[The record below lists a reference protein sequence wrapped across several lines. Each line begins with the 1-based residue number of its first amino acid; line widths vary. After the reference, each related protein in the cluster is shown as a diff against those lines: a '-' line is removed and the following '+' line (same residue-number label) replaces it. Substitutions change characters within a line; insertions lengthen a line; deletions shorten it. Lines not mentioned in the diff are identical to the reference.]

1 MSKLSPVGKLAFNA
15 QAIAKFVPAVIR
27 SGIVGTEGGPAG
39 VATLTATLA
48 RYWFTTAREIEQGA
62 AQTPHRNA
70 LIDDDGVLTYAQMR
84 DQSKLLAKWLL
95 EIKKRENL
103 EELHVGVMARNG
115 RGILLPMTA
124 KGYAGA
130 HLYLLNV
137 GSSPEQIAGIIEE
150 NNINVLI
157 VDDEFSH
164 VIPQDHPELTVAYAH
179 VDTRNDASRYNYPCL
194 AEIIGRGDNGMK
206 LPAWPKHGN
215 IVLMSSGTTGIPKGI
230 LRPEPK
236 LPLVLAGLLEK
247 IPWKAGMT
255 VQMSGSIFHTWG
267 WSATNIAFGARNTV
281 VTMRN
286 YDPQRVFEQI
296 VNYKCDAHISS
307 PIFFKQLLELDGNER
322 YDTSRLQFIASAGH
336 ALTPE
341 IVKRV
346 VDRFGPILCNIYGS
360 TELTL
365 AAAASGAEVAADPT
379 VAGHVSSGTIL
390 KLYDDNDKEVP
401 QGEVGRIFL
410 NNSTSL
416 IGYSN
421 PNTPMV
427 KIDGLIEM
435 GDLGYFDEEGRLH
448 VVGRADD
455 MIIVGGENV
464 YPASVS
470 DVLESM
476 PGVADLYAGGVE
488 DEEMFARIAV
498 WIVREDSEAGRA
510 LTGDKVRQYVRDNLA
525 SHSIPRDVN
534 FVDELPRNAVGKVV
548 PRFLPK
554 SVPGA

>member
-1 MSKLSPVGKLAFNA
+1 MSPLPLLGKIAFNA
-15 QAIAKFVPAVIR
+15 QALAKFVPAVIR
-27 SGIVGTEGGPAG
+27 SGIVGAEGGPLGA
-39 VATLTATLA
+39 ATLPATLA

-84 DQSKLLAKWLL
+84 DQAQILAKWFLDV
-95 EIKKRENL
+95 KKREGFD
-103 EELHVGVMARNG
+103 ELHIGVMARNG

-137 GSSPEQIAGIIEE
+137 GSSPEQILGIIEE
-150 NNINVLI
+150 NTINVLI

-164 VIPQDHPELTVAYAH
+164 VIPHDYPGLTVAYAH
-179 VDTRNDASRYNYPCL
+179 VEKRHDDYPAL
-194 AEIIGRGDNGMK
+194 AELIAHSDTDTK
-206 LPAWPKHGN
+206 LPAMPKHGY

-255 VQMSGSIFHTWG
+255 VQMSASMFHTWG

-286 YDPQRVFEQI
+286 YDPVRVFEQLEGF
-296 VNYKCDAHISS
+296 KCDAHVSS
-307 PIFFKQLLELDGNER
+307 PIFFKQLLELEDNQK
-322 YDTSRLQFIASAGH
+322 YDTSRLKFIASAGH

-390 KLYDDNDKEVP
+390 KLYDDNDQEVP
-401 QGEVGRIFL
+401 QGKVGRIFL

-427 KIDGLIEM
+427 KIDNLIEM
-435 GDLGYFDEEGRLH
+435 GDLGYFDADGRLH

-476 PGVADLYAGGVE
+476 PGVADLYAGGVD
-488 DEEMFARIAV
+488 DEETFARIAV
-498 WIVREDSEAGRA
+498 WIVRSDDDAGRK
-510 LTGDKVRQYVRDNLA
+510 LTSDKVRQYVFDNLA
-525 SHSIPRDVN
+525 SHSVPRDVN

-548 PRFLPK
+548 PRFLPE

>member
-1 MSKLSPVGKLAFNA
+1 MSPLPLLGKIAFNA
-15 QAIAKFVPAVIR
+15 QALAKFIPAVIR

-39 VATLTATLA
+39 AATLPATLA

-84 DQSKLLAKWLL
+84 DQAQALAKWFLDV
-95 EIKKRENL
+95 KKREGFD
-103 EELHVGVMARNG
+103 ELHIGVMARNG

-137 GSSPEQIAGIIEE
+137 GSSPEQILGIIEE
-150 NNINVLI
+150 NTINVLI

-164 VIPQDHPELTVAYAH
+164 VIPHDYPGLTVAYAH
-179 VDTRNDASRYNYPCL
+179 VEKRHADYPSL
-194 AEIIGRGDNGMK
+194 AELIAHCDTDTK
-206 LPAWPKHGN
+206 LPAMPKHGY

-255 VQMSGSIFHTWG
+255 VQMSASMFHTWG

-286 YDPQRVFEQI
+286 YDPVRVFEQLEGFT
-296 VNYKCDAHISS
+296 CDAHVSS
-307 PIFFKQLLELDGNER
+307 PIFFKQLLELEDNQK
-322 YDTSRLQFIASAGH
+322 YDTSRLKFIASAGH

-346 VDRFGPILCNIYGS
+346 IDRFGPILCNIYGS

-390 KLYDDNDKEVP
+390 KLYDDNDQEVP
-401 QGEVGRIFL
+401 QGKVGRIFL

-421 PNTPMV
+421 PNTRMV
-427 KIDGLIEM
+427 KIDNLIEM
-435 GDLGYFDEEGRLH
+435 GDLGYFDADGRLH

-476 PGVADLYAGGVE
+476 PGVADLYAGGVD
-488 DEEMFARIAV
+488 DEETFARIAV
-498 WIVREDSEAGRA
+498 WIVRSDDDAGRT
-510 LTGDKVRQYVRDNLA
+510 LTSDKVRQYVFDNLA
-525 SHSIPRDVN
+525 SHSVPRDVN

-548 PRFLPK
+548 PRFLPE